1 MVRLDEPVVRCLQRL
16 QANEFAPLVA
26 YLEESRKGTL
36 EQLVVVAQKE
46 QIYRLQG
53 EAAMLGDLLSHI
65 KNSNE
70 LITKLSAG
78 RKSGL

>member
-1 MVRLDEPVVRCLQRL
+1 VVRLDEPVVRCLQRL
-16 QANEFAPLVA
+16 QGKEFEPLVKF
-26 YLEESRKGTL
+26 LRESRNSTL
-36 EQLVVVAQKE
+36 EQLVQVIQKE

-65 KNSNE
+65 ENSNE